1 MKMATTS
8 MTGVDADQGNDVE
21 YNGLQ
26 AALSIE
32 VQSVKFTADEKTCKK
47 EPRREGPRYRSRHLL
62 VRTLLAHSFPL
73 LNDAHNIIHRPQR
86 IGHACRHR
94 RWY

>member
-32 VQSVKFTADEKTCKK
+32 VQSVKFTADEKT
-47 EPRREGPRYRSRHLL
+47 
-62 VRTLLAHSFPL
+62 
-73 LNDAHNIIHRPQR
+73 
-86 IGHACRHR
+86 
-94 RWY
+94 